1 MKHDTIAVLDY
12 GSQYSQ
18 LICRR
23 VREANVYAEMISWD
37 RAAERLPQVKL
48 KGIILSGGP
57 ASVYE
62 AGAPTLP
69 DVVLE
74 SGVPV
79 LGICYGLQLLVHAL
93 GGHVAPSAK
102 RGVRRGRDRG
112 DGGEPLFWRTAA
124 ATAGVDEPRRP
135 GGAAACRL

>member
-1 MKHDTIAVLDY
+1 MQHDTIAVLDY

-37 RAAERLPQVKL
+37 RAAERLPQLKL
-48 KGIILSGGP
+48 RGIILSGGP

-62 AGAPTLP
+62 AGAPALP
-69 DVVLE
+69 DIVLE

-79 LGICYGLQLLVHAL
+79 LGICYGLQLLAHAL
-93 GGHVAPSAK
+93 GGHVTPSAK
-102 RGVRRGRDRG
+102 R
-112 DGGEPLFWRTAA
+112 EY
-124 ATAGVDEPRRP
+124 
-135 GGAAACRL
+135 GAAEIEVTGRAGFLADSRGSSRYG